1 VREAPLKTLA
11 VTRAPPRG
19 TPRAAARLTAPV
31 AAPRSPLCDQPLE
44 APGPASPPASPPP
57 LVVLDGANL
66 MWGYGL
72 ALARRFGCKAYPSA
86 AGLLLAL
93 DYEPWRAAGVR
104 VTALLPASY
113 AAGELAGL
121 ADGCGGDVDAVAPG
135 ALERGRDGCWR
146 NVALCAAAAAGRVQ
160 LVHRTPGEHGRGDDD
175 RQLIRL
181 SRAEAAFVCSNDLFR
196 EHFKL
201 RGGADAPSAESGG
214 RGGGGGGGAGAG
226 AAHMFRNRKRFGEW
240 ARERRFGF
248 NFAVAP
254 GMDDALL
261 LSVAAAAAGREP
273 SGSAAALAALRAA
286 PWREP
291 SLPVFFQPQPGT
303 TMLAARAAM
312 RERDA
317 RERRAAPAAAVTPDG
332 ASR

>member
-1 VREAPLKTLA
+1 V
-11 VTRAPPRG
+11 
-19 TPRAAARLTAPV
+19 
-31 AAPRSPLCDQPLE
+31 Q
-44 APGPASPPASPPP
+44 
-57 LVVLDGANL
+57 
-66 MWGYGL
+66 
-72 ALARRFGCKAYPSA
+72 
-86 AGLLLAL
+86 
-93 DYEPWRAAGVR
+93 PWRAAGVR

-113 AAGELAGL
+113 ASGELSGL
-121 ADGCGGDVDAVAPG
+121 ADGCGGDADAVASG
-135 ALERGRDGCWR
+135 ALERTRDGCWR

-175 RQLIRL
+175 RQLIRV
-181 SRAEAAFVCSNDLFR
+181 SRAEAGFVCSNDLFR

-201 RGGADAPSAESGG
+201 RGGGDAPGAESGG
-214 RGGGGGGGAGAG
+214 GGRSGGNAGP
-226 AAHMFRNRKRFGEW
+226 AHVFRNRKRFGEW

-254 GMDDALL
+254 GLEDALL
-261 LSVAAAAAGREP
+261 LSVAAAAAGREL
-273 SGSAAALAALRAA
+273 GGDAGTTAAALASLRAS

-303 TMLAARAAM
+303 TMLAARSAL

-317 RERRAAPAAAVTPDG
+317 RERRAASGPDG